1 MSLPKRST
9 KHQPLDYQE
18 LQKLEQ
24 LYPVVIGGAPNVQIT
39 PWNDVDRQLQDGMG
53 ELQLMFNR
61 LAPPPSPDKC
71 NPNRSNPIIHSLDDR
86 PLPVTGSWGH
96 GKRTHTRNP
105 ILNPDDCEPEIEEK
119 PEQAVQLIE
128 DVEDIPAQEMDAGA
142 RLLAIRFFNLMLAK
156 LWRRRRA
163 EVCDLHTLVRKYQVH
178 AARTQTELFTRNQM
192 ICSEQRRGEQLSNQL
207 MRAISRVRVTMQSC
221 AELDTELQQLRI
233 REETLSNELASKSLE
248 CEYFAEMLDSFRADM
263 FRELANYR
271 EGAAE
276 LANQQRRALELE
288 YENTE
293 LEDQLLTI
301 KDQFL
306 QQNDQMS
313 VALGEKQQQLDAAY
327 ETLKHYEQE
336 LVHLET
342 KYQEMLSQTGLEAD
356 LQREVA
362 ILRKNMS
369 LPRCLIFYLSACNW
383 GTFHG
388 CVYHVVAGTLD
399 CLAPP
404 FSTPPMTNNLLRM
417 GMAAVFLLYAMY

>member
-1 MSLPKRST
+1 MSLPKRSS
-9 KHQPLDYQE
+9 KHQPLGYKE
-18 LQKLEQ
+18 LQKVEE
-24 LYPVVIGGAPNVQIT
+24 LYPVVMGAPNQQIT

-61 LAPPPSPDKC
+61 LAPPPSSGKF
-71 NPNRSNPIIHSLDDR
+71 NPNRSNPIIHNLDER
-86 PLPVTGSWGH
+86 PLPIVTGSWGQV
-96 GKRTHTRNP
+96 KKTHTRNP
-105 ILNPDDCEPEIEEK
+105 ILNPENCVPEIEEK
-119 PEQAVQLIE
+119 PERAVQLIE
-128 DVEDIPAQEMDAGA
+128 EDLPAQEMDART

-192 ICSEQRRGEQLSNQL
+192 ICSEQRRGEQLNNQL

-221 AELDTELQQLRI
+221 AELDNELQQLRI
-233 REETLSNELASKSLE
+233 REASLSNELASKSLE
-248 CEYFAEMLDSFRADM
+248 CEYFAEMLDSFRTDM
-263 FRELANYR
+263 FRELTNYR
-271 EGAAE
+271 KGAAE

-288 YENTE
+288 YENAE

-336 LVHLET
+336 LVQLEI
-342 KYQEMLSQTGLEAD
+342 KYQEMLSQTGLEVD
-356 LQREVA
+356 LQREVS
-362 ILRKNMS
+362 ILKKNMS
-369 LPRCLIFYLSACNW
+369 VPRCLIFYLTACNW
-383 GTFHG
+383 GTSHG

-399 CLAPP
+399 CLAPAY
-404 FSTPPMTNNLLRM
+404 STPPMTNNLLRM
-417 GMAAVFLLYAMY
+417 GMAAIFLLYAMY